1 MNLNIK
7 IKKTLLNQR
16 KNFQKTTLFQ
26 TNSLVQKQY

>member
-7 IKKTLLNQR
+7 IKKNLLNQG